1 MGYLKLKKEYGAFDL
16 IPSENIMYVIGS
28 EGTVETGAAAGDGT
42 SPFVRVVYML
52 PASTTKAFA
61 SKIVLGADD
70 QVLAT
75 TTAGAIMQSSVN
87 DAILN
92 AMQQPGA
99 IVAVDFSKMS
109 TVVGYIGDGTVAS
122 AAPVEYALLV

>member
-1 MGYLKLKKEYGAFDL
+1 MGYLKIKKEYGAFDL

-28 EGTVETGAAAGDGT
+28 EATAESGAGGDGT
-42 SPFVRVVYML
+42 SPFVTVVYML
-52 PASTTKAFA
+52 PASSTKAFA
-61 SKIVLGADD
+61 SKIVLGAND

-75 TTAGAIMQSSVN
+75 TTAGPIMQSAVN

-99 IVAVDFSKMS
+99 IVSVDFSKMS
-109 TVVGYIGDGTVAS
+109 TVVGYIGDGTVVS
-122 AAPVEYALLV
+122 AAPFEYALT

>member
-16 IPSENIMYVIGS
+16 IPSENIMYVVGS
-28 EGTVETGAAAGDGT
+28 EGTSETTAGDKDGA
-42 SPFVRVVYML
+42 SPLVRVVYML
-52 PASTTKAFA
+52 TAGSGKAFA

-75 TTAGAIMQSSVN
+75 TTAGAILSSAVN

-99 IVAVDFSKMS
+99 IVEVDFSKMS
-109 TVVGYIGDGTVAS
+109 TVVGYIGDGAVVS
-122 AAPVEYALLV
+122 AAPVEYAIPV

>member
-28 EGTVETGAAAGDGT
+28 EGVADAGGGGA

-52 PASTTKAFA
+52 TAGSGKAFA

-75 TTAGAIMQSSVN
+75 TTAGAIMQSAVN

-99 IVAVDFSKMS
+99 IVEVDFSKMS

-122 AAPVEYALLV
+122 AAPVEYGL

>member
-28 EGTVETGAAAGDGT
+28 EGTVESGAAAGDGT
-42 SPFVRVVYML
+42 SPFVTVVYML
-52 PASTTKAFA
+52 PASNTKAFA

-75 TTAGAIMQSSVN
+75 TTAGAIMQSAVN

-99 IVAVDFSKMS
+99 IVSVDFSKMS

-122 AAPVEYALLV
+122 AAPVEYSLPV